1 MLYPAFDGSPMTI
14 TDKETDMQLNLARFK
29 DRYEQLVEES
39 LPDYRAGKM
48 QEIVLK
54 YPFVISED
62 VPWTPL
68 PPSRQ

>member
-1 MLYPAFDGSPMTI
+1 
-14 TDKETDMQLNLARFK
+14 MQLNLARFK